1 MYKLGYHKVP
11 VFLKRSA
18 GLFIGSAIPSRFLKS
33 FARLGVVPVAKA
45 PFNACYVAGV
55 LFMQGKNSVKEI
67 RVRETSAALVRSRW
81 PCNSLCQ
88 RSPSSSLVGGPFT
101 LRVHSAS
108 RLGLVKHPCLSA
120 SGLGGLVCSLLLC
133 HTVVGI
139 VDTLH
144 RQDNQGSA
152 CVRYLHYLVSPRRG
166 KRQEVYADIALCS
179 SRRRALSLRHVHG
192 APPFCPDIARCTGP
206 FT

>member
-1 MYKLGYHKVP
+1 M
-11 VFLKRSA
+11 
-18 GLFIGSAIPSRFLKS
+18 
-33 FARLGVVPVAKA
+33 
-45 PFNACYVAGV
+45 
-55 LFMQGKNSVKEI
+55 
-67 RVRETSAALVRSRW
+67 RETSAALVRSRW
-81 PCNSLCQ
+81 PCNALCQ

-152 CVRYLHYLVSPRRG
+152 CVRCLHYPVSPRRG

-192 APPFCPDIARCTGP
+192 APPFARTSQGVPGLLRRRRILLPVAWGFPIPPSYKVIVLALCSCYLT
-206 FT
+206 